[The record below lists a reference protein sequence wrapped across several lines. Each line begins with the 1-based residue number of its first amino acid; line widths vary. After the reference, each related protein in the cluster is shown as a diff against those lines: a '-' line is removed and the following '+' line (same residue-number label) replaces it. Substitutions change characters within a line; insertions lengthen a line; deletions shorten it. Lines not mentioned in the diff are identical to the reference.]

1 MKKEDIQ
8 LPVIVEKTL
17 LSPNLSKKTSLN
29 KSVNWVDQLCAVVN
43 LIPVAGGALA
53 AEIKAVTDTAANY
66 KTSEFLR
73 KFTAFI
79 FALDELNDD
88 ERIEFVKEVE
98 EKAQDASGNVMLN
111 MVDSL
116 DNINKQTILANLVK
130 ARGAKK
136 ISIEDFFRLHS
147 ALVRIPYVDLSLLA
161 KYEEPY
167 YDEDGD
173 TELLFSTG
181 VLRPAAFDS
190 HEGDSYVLSPLGVKL
205 VQFGMQAEVGVP
217 LIKGASAGLEW
228 REIGEDEISEMIDKT
243 VDKREYEKS
252 DRAMFDYDA
261 LRGK

>member
-1 MKKEDIQ
+1 MYKDEIK

-17 LSPNLSKKTSLN
+17 LSPNLSKKVPLS
-29 KSVNWVDQLCAVVN
+29 KSVNWVDQLCAAVN
-43 LIPVAGGALA
+43 LIPIAGGAIA
-53 AEIKAVTDTAANY
+53 TEIKAFVDSAANY
-66 KTSEFLR
+66 KASEFLR

-79 FALDELNDD
+79 FALDALNDE
-88 ERIEFVKEVE
+88 ERIDFVREVE
-98 EKAQDASGNVMLN
+98 AKAQDASGNVMLN

-116 DNINKQTILANLVK
+116 DNINKQSILANLVK

-147 ALVRIPYVDLSLLA
+147 ALVRIPYVDLSLLV

-190 HEGDSYVLSPLGVKL
+190 HDGDSYVLSPLGVKL
-205 VQFGMQAEVGVP
+205 VQFGMQTEVGIP
-217 LIKGASAGLEW
+217 MIKGASAGLEW
-228 REIGEDEISEMIDKT
+228 KEIGEDEISDMFDKT
-243 VDKREYEKS
+243 IDKREYDKS
-252 DRAMFDYDA
+252 DKAMFDYDVA
-261 LRGK
+261 RGK